1 MRGFPYIAEP
11 YVERWSNRPPHLN
24 HEGGA
29 LNADYTTVDAL
40 CAIANHLGKHGLE
53 YNRDWYWEGRGW
65 NFTNNAGI
73 PTVRLSFAKQEYTLL
88 LPLVEDAHDY
98 ISR

>member
-65 NFTNNAGI
+65 YTNCKVEFCQTRVY
-73 PTVRLSFAKQEYTLL
+73 TVITTSGERT
-88 LPLVEDAHDY
+88 
-98 ISR
+98 